1 MPGMILHYIYDP
13 LCGWCYGVSSLIQAA
28 KEVANVKIE
37 LHGGG
42 MLTGDNRRQQID
54 STWRDYILSQD
65 KRIASLTGQTFSEQ
79 YVALLNDKSLIMDSL
94 PPISAILAA
103 EKLAGKG
110 VEMLLAVQK
119 AHYVRGLKI
128 SETETLLNLANEL
141 QLDSEL
147 FQQELTLN
155 NESEGLQHIRKS
167 RELLT
172 TVGGSG
178 FPTFI
183 LENDRNELSI
193 ISLDKYLGHPKRWQD
208 ALIHC
213 QF

>member
-1 MPGMILHYIYDP
+1 MPGMTLHYIYDP
-13 LCGWCYGVSSLIQAA
+13 LCGWCYGVSPLIQAA

-42 MLTGDNRRQQID
+42 MLTGDNRRQID
-54 STWRDYILSQD
+54 STWRDYVLSQD

-94 PPISAILAA
+94 PPISAIIAA
-103 EKLAGKG
+103 EKLAGKS

-128 SETETLLNLANEL
+128 SKTETLLNLANEL

-155 NESEGLQHIRKS
+155 NESESLQHIRKS
-167 RELLT
+167 RELLAA
-172 TVGGSG
+172 VGGSG

-183 LENDRNELSI
+183 LENNRNKLSI
-193 ISLDKYLGHPKRWQD
+193 ISLDKYLGQPKRWQD
-208 ALIHC
+208 ALIHD

>member
-1 MPGMILHYIYDP
+1 MPGMTLHYIYDP

-42 MLTGDNRRQQID
+42 MLTGDNRRQID
-54 STWRDYILSQD
+54 STWRDYVLSQD

-110 VEMLLAVQK
+110 VDMLLAVQK

-128 SETETLLNLANEL
+128 SKTETLLNLANEL

-155 NESEGLQHIRKS
+155 NESESRQHIRKS
-167 RELLT
+167 RELLAA
-172 TVGGSG
+172 VSGSG

-183 LENDRNELSI
+183 LENNRNELSI
-193 ISLDKYLGHPKRWQD
+193 ISLDKYLGQPKRWQD
-208 ALIHC
+208 ALIHD

>member
-1 MPGMILHYIYDP
+1 MPGMTLHYIYDP
-13 LCGWCYGVSSLIQAA
+13 LCGWCYGVSSLTQAA
-28 KEVANVKIE
+28 QEVAHVKIE

-42 MLTGDNRRQQID
+42 MLTGDNRRQID
-54 STWRDYILSQD
+54 NAWRDYVLSQD
-65 KRIASLTGQTFSEQ
+65 KRIASLTGQVFSEQ
-79 YVALLNDKSLIMDSL
+79 YVTLLNDKSLIMDSL

-141 QLDSEL
+141 QLNSQL

-155 NESEGLQHIRKS
+155 NESESLRHISKS

-172 TVGGSG
+172 QVGGSG

-183 LENDRNELSI
+183 LENDRNELSV
-193 ISLDKYLGHPKRWQD
+193 ISLDKYLGQPERWQY
-208 ALIHC
+208 ALIHS

>member
-1 MPGMILHYIYDP
+1 MPGMTLHYIYDP

-42 MLTGDNRRQQID
+42 MLTGDNRRQID
-54 STWRDYILSQD
+54 STWRDYVLSQD
-65 KRIASLTGQTFSEQ
+65 KRIASLTGQIFSEQ
-79 YVALLNDKSLIMDSL
+79 YVTLLNDKSLIMDSL

-103 EKLAGKG
+103 EKLAVKG

-119 AHYVRGLKI
+119 AHYVRGLKV

-141 QLDSEL
+141 QLDSEQ
-147 FQQELTLN
+147 FQQELILN
-155 NESEGLQHIRKS
+155 NESESLQHIRES
-167 RELLT
+167 RELLAK
-172 TVGGSG
+172 VGGSG

-183 LENDRNELSI
+183 LENNRNELSI
-193 ISLDKYLGHPKRWQD
+193 ISLDKYLGQPKRWQD
-208 ALIHC
+208 MLIHY

>member
-1 MPGMILHYIYDP
+1 MPGMTLHYIYDP
-13 LCGWCYGVSSLIQAA
+13 LCGWCYGVSSLIQVA

-42 MLTGDNRRQQID
+42 MLTGDNRRQID
-54 STWRDYILSQD
+54 STWRDYVLSQD
-65 KRIASLTGQTFSEQ
+65 KRIASLTGQIFSEQ

-147 FQQELTLN
+147 FQQDLTLN
-155 NESEGLQHIRKS
+155 NESESLQHIRKS
-167 RELLT
+167 RELLAA
-172 TVGGSG
+172 VGGSG

-183 LENDRNELSI
+183 LENNRNELSI
-193 ISLDKYLGHPKRWQD
+193 ISLDKYLGQPKRWQD

>member
-1 MPGMILHYIYDP
+1 MPGMTLHYIYDP

-42 MLTGDNRRQQID
+42 MLTGDNRRQID
-54 STWRDYILSQD
+54 SAWRDYVLSQD
-65 KRIASLTGQTFSEQ
+65 KRIANLTGQVFSEQ
-79 YVALLNDKSLIMDSL
+79 YVTLLNDKSLIMDSL

-110 VEMLLAVQK
+110 VDMLLAIQK

-141 QLDSEL
+141 QLNSQL

-155 NESEGLQHIRKS
+155 NESEGLRHISKS
-167 RELLT
+167 RELLAL
-172 TVGGSG
+172 VGGSG
-178 FPTFI
+178 FPSFI

-193 ISLDKYLGHPKRWQD
+193 ISLDKYLGQPKRWQD
-208 ALIHC
+208 ALIHS